1 MNKRKRIV
9 LLGATG
15 SIGQSTCEVLRAH
28 ADKLELI
35 GIASQTRFRE
45 LAEIAHEFKVPHIAI
60 ANEESC
66 KAAKEST
73 LFHDDVTFHS
83 GQEGLIEL
91 ATLEDADTIVVAV
104 VGTAGLQPTLSAISH
119 GKTIALASKEVLGKA
134 GKFVMKA
141 AQKHKVQ
148 ILPMDSEHNALFQCI
163 EGNDPK
169 QLKRLILTASGGPFL
184 DRPIQDLKN
193 IQPEEALKHPNWDM
207 GPKVTVDSSTMANK
221 GLELIEARW
230 LFNMPAD
237 KLDVVIHRQS
247 IVHSFIE
254 FIDGSILA
262 QLCPPFMT
270 FPIQHTL
277 LYPER
282 AHSVMPSLDF
292 TQAMKL
298 DFEPVDPERFICFKL
313 ALQSLEQG
321 GIGPAVFNA
330 ANEVAVDAFLSG
342 RLPYLGIQD
351 VIERTLNDM
360 DITEPDNLDAIID
373 ADKRARELAEG
384 SLTVS

>member
-15 SIGQSTCEVLRAH
+15 SIGHSTCEVLRAH
-28 ADKLELI
+28 PDKLELI
-35 GIASQTRFRE
+35 GIASQNRFKE
-45 LAEIAHEFKVPHIAI
+45 LAEIAHEFKVPHVAI
-60 ANEESC
+60 TNEDSC
-66 KAAKEST
+66 QAAQNSN
-73 LFHDDVTFHS
+73 LYHDNVTFHT
-83 GQEGLIEL
+83 GQQGLIDL
-91 ATLEDADTIVVAV
+91 ATLEEADTVVVAV
-104 VGTAGLQPTLSAISH
+104 VGTAGLQPTLSAISL
-119 GKTIALASKEVLGKA
+119 GKTIALASKEVLVKA
-134 GKFVMKA
+134 GKFVMEA
-141 AQKHKVQ
+141 ARKHEVR
-148 ILPMDSEHNALFQCI
+148 ILPMDSEHNALFQCL
-163 EGNDPK
+163 EGNDVK

-184 DRPIQDLKN
+184 DLPIEELKN
-193 IQPEEALKHPNWDM
+193 IQPNEALAHPNWDM

-230 LFNMPAD
+230 LFNMTAD

-254 FIDGSILA
+254 FIDGSILG
-262 QLCPPFMT
+262 QLCPPHMT

-282 AHSVMPSLDF
+282 ADSVRPGLDF
-292 TQAMKL
+292 TQTMKL

-313 ALQSLEQG
+313 ALQALAQDG
-321 GIGPAVFNA
+321 VAPAVFNA
-330 ANEVAVDAFLSG
+330 ANEVAVDAFLNG

-351 VIERTLNDM
+351 VIERTLNETEL
-360 DITEPDNLDAIID
+360 TEPENLDAVIA
-373 ADKRARELAEG
+373 ADKQAREVAEN